1 MEKKKKLSTAAIV
14 MIVAAVI
21 LGLMIIAVAAFSIFV
36 ATSEDIY
43 PNVYIAG
50 VNVGDMTQEE
60 AIAALDAKIQSL
72 YGTSTLTV
80 QLPDREETFPPEVI
94 GAKLSSNEAV
104 VSAWNFGR
112 TGNVFQK
119 AIAYVKAWR
128 SEVAYTVNAG
138 LSIDEAAIRARIA
151 EIAEATHVDMQES
164 IYDVKE
170 SENKILVLAGT
181 TGLDIDQE
189 ALYGLISNAV
199 LTNNYTPISVDYIKT
214 AYPAL
219 DLSPVYND
227 VYVPVADAY
236 YDNETHELVAE
247 QVGYG
252 FDLAAANQQ
261 IAMATDGQLLSIA
274 LEHVQPA
281 TTKAQLEEIYFAD
294 VLGHFETSGL
304 GGSNRVNN
312 ITLACEALNGTVLA
326 PGEVFSYNG
335 TVGQRTTEKGYKAA
349 GAYVGGKSVTEVGG
363 GICQVS
369 STLYYSTLMAN
380 LEIVSRTCHMFTVSY
395 MRLGMDAT
403 VSWPNPDFQFR
414 NNTDYPIRI
423 EAKVEGGMCKIS
435 LIGTK
440 TDNIEVKMTYAIL
453 SEIPFTTVITEDED
467 EVNDVGRTGYNV
479 VTYRHLI
486 NSETGEEISKTVE
499 AYSYYQKTDIVVL
512 KEDIE
517 EDINQKLEEEQE
529 KQEQEN
535 QEAPPPAPEPT
546 PTPTPEPTPTPTPE
560 PTPTPTPEP
569 TPTPTPEPTPTPTP
583 DPVPAG

>member
-1 MEKKKKLSTAAIV
+1 MV
-14 MIVAAVI
+14 
-21 LGLMIIAVAAFSIFV
+21 
-36 ATSEDIY
+36 
-43 PNVYIAG
+43 
-50 VNVGDMTQEE
+50 
-60 AIAALDAKIQSL
+60 
-72 YGTSTLTV
+72 LT
-80 QLPDREETFPPEVI
+80 
-94 GAKLSSNEAV
+94 
-104 VSAWNFGR
+104 
-112 TGNVFQK
+112 
-119 AIAYVKAWR
+119 
-128 SEVAYTVNAG
+128 
-138 LSIDEAAIRARIA
+138 
-151 EIAEATHVDMQES
+151 
-164 IYDVKE
+164 
-170 SENKILVLAGT
+170 GT
-181 TGLDIDQE
+181 TGLDIDQD
-189 ALYGLISNAV
+189 ALYTAISTAV
-199 LTNNYTPISVDYIKT
+199 LTNNYEPITIDYLKT
-214 AYPAL
+214 SYPAL
-219 DLSPVYND
+219 DLSSIYND
-227 VYVPVADAY
+227 IYVAVADAY
-236 YDNETHELVAE
+236 YDNETHELVPE

-261 IAMATDGQLLSIA
+261 IAMAADAEILTIA
-274 LEHVQPA
+274 LTHVQPE

-312 ITLACEALNGTVLA
+312 ITLACQALNGTVLA

-369 STLYYSTLMAN
+369 STLYYSTLLAN

-414 NNTDYPIRI
+414 NNTEYPIRI

-440 TDNIEVKMTYAIL
+440 TDNIEVKMTYAVL
-453 SEIPFTTVITEDED
+453 SEIPFTTIITEDED

-486 NSETGEEISKTVE
+486 NTETGEEISKTVE

-517 EDINQKLEEEQE
+517 QDINQKLEEEQE

-535 QEAPPPAPEPT
+535 QGSGGDTIPAE
-546 PTPTPEPTPTPTPE
+546 
-560 PTPTPTPEP
+560 
-569 TPTPTPEPTPTPTP
+569 PTPTP
-583 DPVPAG
+583 DPAPKPTDPASTEPPPAG